1 MSFQEVRIAYK
12 AWCSPEAKAAI
23 SQPEPSAAKAAKA
36 ILDYNDRVIK
46 STGETVGRIN
56 NFVQFLTS
64 MNVAQ
69 LQAIPE
75 ATRDALKKAL
85 EVVIKMSSQA

>member
-69 LQAIPE
+69 AIPE